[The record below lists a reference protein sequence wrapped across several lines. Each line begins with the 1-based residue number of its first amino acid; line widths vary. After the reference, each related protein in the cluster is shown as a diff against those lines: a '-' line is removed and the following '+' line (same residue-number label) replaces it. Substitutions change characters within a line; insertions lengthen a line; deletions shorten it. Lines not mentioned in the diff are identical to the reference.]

1 MKLYDFG
8 LAVIFHAVGIAVTP
22 QRELGER
29 DHSFSGK
36 NHHEKKKKKFF
47 VCFFVFQASQICT
60 VIQMEHDY
68 SAPFLSEILLKAQ
81 NISDGSEEPL
91 YPI

>member
-1 MKLYDFG
+1 MK
-8 LAVIFHAVGIAVTP
+8 
-22 QRELGER
+22 
-29 DHSFSGK
+29 
-36 NHHEKKKKKFF
+36 KKKKKFF
-47 VCFFVFQASQICT
+47 VCFFVFQASQNCT